1 MTARIHSIA
10 VHRLAV
16 PAWLLVAVLAA
27 VIALSLV
34 AVLGGASE
42 PASVQAQPT
51 VGPGTCIDAAA
62 VGHC

>member
-27 VIALSLV
+27 VIALALV
-34 AVLGGASE
+34 AVLDNPAE
-42 PASVQAQPT
+42 PVAAPTQAQPS
-51 VGPGTCIDAAA
+51 CIDAAT

>member
-10 VHRLAV
+10 VHRYAV
-16 PAWLLVAVLAA
+16 PAWLLIAVLAA

-34 AVLGGASE
+34 AVLDNPSE
-42 PASVQAQPT
+42 PAAAPTQAP
-51 VGPGTCIDAAA
+51 PTCIDAAT